1 MRLGTLLI
9 FVLCCSPGIL
19 FAENIEIVKMS
30 VTDIGD
36 NYARIQWETATET
49 TGQVLYHPVRE
60 FQNNF
65 AISIG
70 METTHS
76 IMLNKL
82 LAGTVYQY
90 QVSVRDSVGS
100 TTVSPW
106 ATFTT
111 TGIPLPLFDELCVGS
126 LTKTTAIITSKTN
139 VPTKLW
145 VEYGTD
151 TEEGQPQGLPLQ
163 LYDNKLMIRGD
174 LRDFY
179 QIQLDGLQ
187 PDTTYRFRL
196 TAYDND
202 CHEVM
207 STDHKFTTLEDNI
220 ALYATVTGTFIECPD
235 DKYISRDKG
244 FLERIT
250 DGNTNYFTGMA
261 TTGDLTIQDQY
272 IIIDLGSIQPID
284 RIKVYWR
291 RLAYSRDYSV
301 KISNDGENWGT
312 LASGINAENGIDEL
326 SDTGDPMKVVL
337 TEGDGKEAR
346 YIQVFVASGSDFF
359 HKHEEWRFVQLMEVK
374 VYSRSF

>member
-1 MRLGTLLI
+1 M
-9 FVLCCSPGIL
+9 
-19 FAENIEIVKMS
+19 
-30 VTDIGD
+30 
-36 NYARIQWETATET
+36 
-49 TGQVLYHPVRE
+49 
-60 FQNNF
+60 
-65 AISIG
+65 
-70 METTHS
+70 
-76 IMLNKL
+76 
-82 LAGTVYQY
+82 
-90 QVSVRDSVGS
+90 
-100 TTVSPW
+100 
-106 ATFTT
+106 
-111 TGIPLPLFDELCVGS
+111 
-126 LTKTTAIITSKTN
+126 TKTTAIITSKTN